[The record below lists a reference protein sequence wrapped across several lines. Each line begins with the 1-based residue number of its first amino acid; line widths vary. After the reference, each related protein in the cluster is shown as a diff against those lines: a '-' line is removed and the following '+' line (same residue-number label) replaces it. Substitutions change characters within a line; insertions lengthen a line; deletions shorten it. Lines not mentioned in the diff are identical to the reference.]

1 MVAAAPNAR
10 YGRCVRRPLVF
21 LLLGAAIA
29 APVARAATGDPV
41 PFVAASPAN
50 YGHAHRSAKAIKL
63 VVIHDIEGSYSG
75 AISWFQNA
83 RARSSANYVVSRDG
97 RVTQM
102 VPTWDIAW
110 HAGNTWVNAH
120 SVGVEHEGY
129 TNTVGM
135 FTDAEYRASASI
147 VASVLH
153 RSHLPADRR
162 HLIGH
167 DEVPDPYHRGQ
178 FGGFAHHT
186 DPGRYWDWTRY
197 VAYVRSYLAG
207 VEPPP
212 LAFDV
217 TIPGL
222 SLVQKASDVL
232 LWQAAPVGVTP
243 DHLDFLVDG
252 TVVGTVR
259 QAPWQWSLDTTLLPN
274 GRHLLTVHAVS
285 TDGRVADA
293 SVYADVSNVPIRI
306 PDSNLSSGDIVSGIV
321 RWQATV
327 TGKPDSVE
335 FVIDGVVRHVETVSP
350 YVFPNWDT
358 TQETEGPHLLTV
370 HAIRHDKVVAT
381 RTIVVVV
388 TH

>member
-1 MVAAAPNAR
+1 M
-10 YGRCVRRPLVF
+10 RRALAF

-29 APVARAATGDPV
+29 APSATAATRDGI
-41 PFVAASPAN
+41 PFVAASPWN
-50 YGHAHRSAKAIKL
+50 YGHAHRSPKAIKL

-75 AISWFQNA
+75 AIQWFQNP
-83 RARSSANYVVSRDG
+83 RARSSANFVVSRDG
-97 RVTQM
+97 KVTQM

-110 HAGNTWVNAH
+110 HAGNAWVNAH
-120 SVGVEHEGY
+120 SVGIEHEGF
-129 TNTVGM
+129 TNVVGM
-135 FTDAEYRASASI
+135 FTDAEYRASARV
-147 VASVLH
+147 VASVLR
-153 RSHLPADRR
+153 RSHIRLDRR
-162 HLIGH
+162 HVIGH
-167 DEVPDPYHRGQ
+167 YQVPDPYHRGQ
-178 FGGFAHHT
+178 FGGYAHHT
-186 DPGRYWDWTRY
+186 DPGPYWDWTRY

-222 SLVQKASDVL
+222 SLVQKVSDVL
-232 LWQAAPVGVTP
+232 VWPAAPVGAPP
-243 DHLDFLVDG
+243 DHLDFLVDDRPIG
-252 TVVGTVR
+252 TVH
-259 QAPWQWSLDTTLLPN
+259 QAPWQWSWDTTLVPN

-293 SVYADVSNVPIRI
+293 SVYADVSNVPITI
-306 PDSNLSSGDIVSGIV
+306 PDSNLSSGDIVSGVV

-335 FVIDGVVRHVETVSP
+335 FVIDGVVRHTETVSP
-350 YVFPNWDT
+350 YVFPDWDT
-358 TQETEGPHLLTV
+358 TQETEGPHILTV
-370 HAIRHDKVVAT
+370 HAIRHGKVVAT